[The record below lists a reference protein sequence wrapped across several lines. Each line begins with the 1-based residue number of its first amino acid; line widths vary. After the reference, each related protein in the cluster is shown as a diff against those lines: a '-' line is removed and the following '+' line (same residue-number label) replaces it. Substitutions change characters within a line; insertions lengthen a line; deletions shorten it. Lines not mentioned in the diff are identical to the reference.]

1 MSRHSRRTRANNRV
15 RHQRAERKAA
25 RRKARK
31 AKMAIVGETCP
42 ELAMLPKGTKVARG

>member
-31 AKMAIVGETCP
+31 LLVGEPGP
-42 ELAMLPKGTKVARG
+42 ELVMLPKGTRIARG